1 MSDAHFI
8 ETIIGV
14 GILLFAAKLMAELFL
29 RLKLPIVLGELI
41 AGMVVGPFA
50 LGGLEIIDGK
60 QLLQINDEIRVLGEM
75 GAIVILF
82 MAGLEMTPKE
92 FLKGGKAA
100 FVVGTL
106 GVVIPFFAG
115 LAVFQLFGFDV
126 LQSMLIATALT
137 ATSIAISIQVL
148 NEFGKIKTPE
158 ARLIIGAAIVDD
170 ILAIAVLSVVTS
182 MAGSEGGVDDI
193 DITEI
198 TITILKVLGFF
209 AIMLVVA
216 VVVIPKIITPRL
228 WKAKGSVEGIAT
240 AAFFGA
246 AALAGSIGLS
256 PIVGAFAV
264 GMALSTTKVFEK
276 IENYIGKIGLI
287 FAPLFFAIMLIV
299 AVVVIPKVI
308 TPRIWKAKGS
318 VEGIATAAFFGAA
331 ALAGSIGL
339 SPIVG
344 AFAVGMA
351 LSTTKV
357 FDKIENY
364 VGKIGLIFAPLFFAI
379 IGAQV
384 DLRAVDLNIL
394 ALSAV
399 IVIIAVT
406 TKLFGC
412 GLPAMYFLKSKQ
424 KGLRVGIG
432 MISRGEVGLIVA
444 GVGITAG
451 ILTSEVYSTI
461 IIMVVV
467 TTIITPIWLKIEY
480 RKEQKNDKNESNK
493 TVKQKSE

>member
-1 MSDAHFI
+1 MSEAHFI

-41 AGMVVGPFA
+41 AGMIVGPFA
-50 LGGLEIIDGK
+50 LGGLQIIDGK
-60 QLLQINDEIRVLGEM
+60 QLLQINDEIKILGEM

-106 GVVIPFFAG
+106 GVVIPFFVG
-115 LAVFQLFGFDV
+115 LAVFQLFGFDA

-148 NEFGKIKTPE
+148 SEFGKLKTPE
-158 ARLIIGAAIVDD
+158 ARLIIGAAIIDD

-182 MAGSEGGVDDI
+182 IAGTDGGVDNI
-193 DITEI
+193 DITEV
-198 TITILKVLGFF
+198 TITILQVLGFF
-209 AIMLVVA
+209 AIML
-216 VVVIPKIITPRL
+216 
-228 WKAKGSVEGIAT
+228 
-240 AAFFGA
+240 
-246 AALAGSIGLS
+246 
-256 PIVGAFAV
+256 IV
-264 GMALSTTKVFEK
+264 S
-276 IENYIGKIGLI
+276 
-287 FAPLFFAIMLIV
+287 
-299 AVVVIPKVI
+299 VVVIPKVI

-351 LSTTKV
+351 LSTSKV

-394 ALSAV
+394 LLSAV
-399 IVIIAVT
+399 IVVVAVT

-424 KGLRVGIG
+424 QGLRVGIG

-444 GVGITAG
+444 GVGVTAG

>member
-1 MSDAHFI
+1 MSEAHFI

-41 AGMVVGPFA
+41 AGMIVGPFA
-50 LGGLEIIDGK
+50 LGGLQIIDGK
-60 QLLQINDEIRVLGEM
+60 QLLQINDEIKILGEM

-106 GVVIPFFAG
+106 GVVIPFFIG
-115 LAVFQLFGFDV
+115 LAVFQLFGFDA

-148 NEFGKIKTPE
+148 SEFGKLKTPE

-182 MAGSEGGVDDI
+182 IAGSDGGVDNI
-193 DITEI
+193 DITEV
-198 TITILKVLGFF
+198 TITILQVLG
-209 AIMLVVA
+209 
-216 VVVIPKIITPRL
+216 
-228 WKAKGSVEGIAT
+228 
-240 AAFFGA
+240 
-246 AALAGSIGLS
+246 
-256 PIVGAFAV
+256 
-264 GMALSTTKVFEK
+264 
-276 IENYIGKIGLI
+276 
-287 FAPLFFAIMLIV
+287 FFAIMLIV

-357 FDKIENY
+357 FVKIEHY

-384 DLRAVDLNIL
+384 DLRAVDLNIMI
-394 ALSAV
+394 LSGAII
-399 IVIIAVT
+399 IVAVT

-424 KGLRVGIG
+424 QGLRVGIG

-444 GVGITAG
+444 GVGVTAG
-451 ILTSEVYSTI
+451 VLTSEVYSTI

-480 RKEQKNDKNESNK
+480 RKEQRNDNNESNK
-493 TVKQKSE
+493 TVEAKSE

>member
-1 MSDAHFI
+1 MAAEAHFI
-8 ETIIGV
+8 QIIIGI

-29 RLKLPIVLGELI
+29 RLRMPIVLGELL
-41 AGMVVGPFA
+41 AGMIIGPFA
-50 LGGLEIIDGK
+50 LGSLLVFDGEP
-60 QLLQINDEIRVLGEM
+60 LLHIGSEIRVLGEI

-92 FLKGGKAA
+92 FLKGGKQS
-100 FVVGTL
+100 FTVGTL
-106 GVVIPFFAG
+106 GVVVPFFAG
-115 LAVFQLFGFDV
+115 LWAFQAFGFDA

-182 MAGSEGGVDDI
+182 LATGGVESI
-193 DITEI
+193 EI
-198 TITILKVLGFF
+198 MDVMITILQVLGFF
-209 AIMLVVA
+209 AIMLLASVI
-216 VVVIPKIITPRL
+216 VIPRVIVPHV

-276 IENYIGKIGLI
+276 
-287 FAPLFFAIMLIV
+287 
-299 AVVVIPKVI
+299 
-308 TPRIWKAKGS
+308 
-318 VEGIATAAFFGAA
+318 VEHF
-331 ALAGSIGL
+331 
-339 SPIVG
+339 V
-344 AFAVGMA
+344 
-351 LSTTKV
+351 
-357 FDKIENY
+357 E
-364 VGKIGLIFAPLFFAI
+364 KIGLIFAPLFFAI

-384 DLRAVDLNIL
+384 DFRSVDLEIL
-394 ALSAV
+394 MLSG
-399 IVIIAVT
+399 VIIAIAVL

-412 GLPAMYFLKSKQ
+412 GLPAWFFLKNKTR
-424 KGLRVGIG
+424 GMRVGIG

-444 GVGITAG
+444 GVGVSSG
-451 ILTSEVYSTI
+451 VLVGNVYSTI
-461 IIMVVV
+461 VIMVAV
-467 TTIITPIWLKIEY
+467 TTVITPIWLKMEY
-480 RKEQKNDKNESNK
+480 KKEASAGNLPQQQDNPGGDENSKKPLA
-493 TVKQKSE
+493 

>member
-1 MSDAHFI
+1 MAAEAHFI

-29 RLKLPIVLGELI
+29 RLKLPIVLGELL
-41 AGMVVGPFA
+41 AGMIVGPFA
-50 LGGLEIIDGK
+50 LGQFFILDGK
-60 QLLQINDEIRVLGEM
+60 QLLHINDEIKILGEM

-92 FLKGGKAA
+92 FLRGGKAS
-100 FVVGTL
+100 FTVGTL
-106 GVVIPFFAG
+106 GVVVPFFAG
-115 LAVFQLFGFDV
+115 LVVFGLFGFDA

-148 NEFGKIKTPE
+148 SEFGKLKAPE
-158 ARLIIGAAIVDD
+158 ARLIIGAAVVDD

-182 MAGSEGGVDDI
+182 IAGSDGGVESI
-193 DITEI
+193 DIGEVI
-198 TITILKVLGFF
+198 ITILQVLAFF

-240 AAFFGA
+240 ASFFGA

-276 IENYIGKIGLI
+276 VENYI
-287 FAPLFFAIMLIV
+287 
-299 AVVVIPKVI
+299 
-308 TPRIWKAKGS
+308 
-318 VEGIATAAFFGAA
+318 
-331 ALAGSIGL
+331 
-339 SPIVG
+339 
-344 AFAVGMA
+344 
-351 LSTTKV
+351 
-357 FDKIENY
+357 
-364 VGKIGLIFAPLFFAI
+364 GKIGLIFAPLFFAI

-384 DLRAVDLNIL
+384 DLRAVDLNVL
-394 ALSAV
+394 MLSG
-399 IVIIAVT
+399 VIIIVAIV

-412 GLPAMYFLKSKQ
+412 GLPAILFLKNKAQ
-424 KGLRVGIG
+424 GMRVGIG

-444 GVGITAG
+444 GVGVTAG
-451 ILTSEVYSTI
+451 VLTSEVYSTI
-461 IIMVVV
+461 VIMVAV
-467 TTIITPIWLKIEY
+467 TTIITPIWLKMEY
-480 RKEQKNDKNESNK
+480 RKEQRSGTDTSEEDRE
-493 TVKQKSE
+493 QKPE

>member
-1 MSDAHFI
+1 MSEAHFI

-41 AGMVVGPFA
+41 AGMIVGPFA
-50 LGGLEIIDGK
+50 LGGLQIIDGK
-60 QLLQINDEIRVLGEM
+60 QLLQINDEIKILGEM

-100 FVVGTL
+100 LVVGTL
-106 GVVIPFFAG
+106 GVVIPFFVG
-115 LAVFQLFGFDV
+115 LAVFQLFGFDA

-148 NEFGKIKTPE
+148 SEFGKLKTPE
-158 ARLIIGAAIVDD
+158 ARLIIGAAIIDD

-182 MAGSEGGVDDI
+182 IAGTDGGVDNI
-193 DITEI
+193 DITEV
-198 TITILKVLGFF
+198 TITILQVLG
-209 AIMLVVA
+209 
-216 VVVIPKIITPRL
+216 
-228 WKAKGSVEGIAT
+228 
-240 AAFFGA
+240 
-246 AALAGSIGLS
+246 
-256 PIVGAFAV
+256 
-264 GMALSTTKVFEK
+264 
-276 IENYIGKIGLI
+276 
-287 FAPLFFAIMLIV
+287 FFAIMLIV

-351 LSTTKV
+351 LSTSKV

-394 ALSAV
+394 LLSAV
-399 IVIIAVT
+399 IVVVAVT